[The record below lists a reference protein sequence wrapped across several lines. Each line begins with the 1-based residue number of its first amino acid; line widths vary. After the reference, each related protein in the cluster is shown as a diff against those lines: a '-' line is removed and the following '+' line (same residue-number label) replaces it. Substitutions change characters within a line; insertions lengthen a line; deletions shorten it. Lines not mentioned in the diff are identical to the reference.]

1 MGTAAA
7 APECAECGWSVSL
20 YACTIFTTNS
30 LKPPAG
36 IPLQVG
42 LRAQKSNQRND
53 NCAAVSRRYIAVVG
67 TWRRKSLLRL
77 SQAAWRVRRSIRKRP
92 DLIWLLRPDLAL
104 SFSACTN
111 SFAKRN
117 NLSALPDGPTS
128 KLWLPLE
135 GPRRFR
141 RRVQRR
147 DQRVHD
153 EN

>member
-1 MGTAAA
+1 MRL
-7 APECAECGWSVSL
+7 ECLAVRLHDFHHKFIEASRW
-20 YACTIFTTNS
+20 NS
-30 LKPPAG
+30 SASRLAG
-36 IPLQVG
+36 S
-42 LRAQKSNQRND
+42 KTNQRND

-77 SQAAWRVRRSIRKRP
+77 RQAAWRVRRSIRKRP

-117 NLSALPDGPTS
+117 DLSALPDGPTS